1 MELAGGMVKTTGTGP
16 TIGPSE
22 YRGIAM
28 RFLHPINFCRRNIQ
42 RFIPGQLNKSI
53 VTPILTRTIRTSF
66 KPTTPD

>member
-22 YRGIAM
+22 YRGITM
-28 RFLHPINFCRRNIQ
+28 RFLYPVNFGRRDIQ

-53 VTPILTRTIRTSF
+53 VAPILTRTIRTSF
-66 KPTTPD
+66 QPTAPD

>member
-22 YRGIAM
+22 YRAIAM
-28 RFLHPINFCRRNIQ
+28 RFLHPINFCRRDIQ

-53 VTPILTRTIRTSF
+53 VAPILTRTIRTSF
-66 KPTTPD
+66 QPAAPD